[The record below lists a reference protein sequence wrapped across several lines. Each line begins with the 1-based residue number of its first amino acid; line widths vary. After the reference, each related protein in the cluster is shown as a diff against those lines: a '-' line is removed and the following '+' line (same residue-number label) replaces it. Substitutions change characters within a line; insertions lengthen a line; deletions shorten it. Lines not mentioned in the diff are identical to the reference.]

1 MSKNG
6 RSKRMPLKKNGK
18 NKAVNQNNAK
28 NDETVTKLANYVACG
43 LTPHTIS
50 IKLDMEIEAIHELMN
65 SEEMHKL
72 LRKRGK
78 KACRTA
84 SNWLEKHSTTLC
96 ESDDIA
102 ADA

>member
-1 MSKNG
+1 MSKN
-6 RSKRMPLKKNGK
+6 RRKRMTWKKDGK
-18 NKAVNQNNAK
+18 NKADTQNNTK
-28 NDETVTKLANYVACG
+28 NDETVIKLANYVACG

-50 IKLDMEIEAIHELMN
+50 IKLNMGIETIHELMN
-65 SEEMHKL
+65 SEDMQKL

-84 SNWLEKHSTTLC
+84 NSWLEKHSTTLC
-96 ESDDIA
+96 ESDDMA